1 MLSRMNRDASTSD
14 APRID
19 KWLWAA
25 RFFRTRT
32 LAAKAVAA
40 GHVSVNGARVKPSRE
55 LRVGERLEIRTEGG
69 VFSVTVLKLS
79 ERRGPASEARLLY
92 EESAESIARREA
104 EAEERRIAREAGLEP
119 RRPEGRPDKRSRRK
133 IRQFLQKD

>member
-1 MLSRMNRDASTSD
+1 MERMERDASTSD
-14 APRID
+14 AVRID

-40 GHVSVNGARVKPSRE
+40 GHASVNGARVKPSRE
-55 LRVGERLEIRTEGG
+55 LRPGERLEIRTEGG
-69 VFSVTVLKLS
+69 LFTVTILKLS
-79 ERRGPASEARLLY
+79 ERRGPAAEARLLY

-104 EAEERRIAREAGLEP
+104 EAESRRLAREAGLEP
-119 RRPEGRPDKRSRRK
+119 RRPEGRPDKRGRRK
-133 IRQFLQKD
+133 IRQFLRKD

>member
-1 MLSRMNRDASTSD
+1 MNQDTSTSD
-14 APRID
+14 AARID

-40 GHVSVNGARVKPSRE
+40 GHAAVNGAKVKPSRE
-55 LRVGERLEIRTEGG
+55 IRPGETLEIRTEGG
-69 VFSVTVLKLS
+69 LFTVKILAIS
-79 ERRGPASEARLLY
+79 ERRGPASAARLLY
-92 EESAESIARREA
+92 EESAESVARREA
-104 EAEERRIAREAGLEP
+104 EAEARRIAREAGLEP
-119 RRPEGRPDKRSRRK
+119 RRPEGKPDKRGRRK

>member
-1 MLSRMNRDASTSD
+1 MHSPDSSTSD
-14 APRID
+14 AARID

-40 GHVSVNGARVKPSRE
+40 GHASVNGVKVKPSRE

-69 VFSVTVLKLS
+69 LFTVTILKLS
-79 ERRGPASEARLLY
+79 GRRGPAAEARLLY
-92 EESAESIARREA
+92 EESAESVARREA
-104 EAEERRIAREAGLEP
+104 EAEQRRLAREAGIEP
-119 RRPEGRPDKRSRRK
+119 ARPEGRPDKHGRRK